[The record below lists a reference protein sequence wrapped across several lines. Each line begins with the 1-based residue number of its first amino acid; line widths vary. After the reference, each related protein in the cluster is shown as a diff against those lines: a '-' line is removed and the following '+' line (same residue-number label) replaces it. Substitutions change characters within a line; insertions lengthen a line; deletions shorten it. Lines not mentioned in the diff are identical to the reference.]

1 MIQFVG
7 EKIECDMKK
16 LILIS
21 VVFIL
26 LLWVLYFGI
35 QIIVGK
41 SLGHD
46 IDLVEKGIIATL
58 FSLFLS
64 INLAITGIPSIF
76 PRLKYLES
84 NDTVK
89 PPFKIAYSSVID
101 VPKGFDF
108 GHLRTEYNETN
119 I

>member
-26 LLWVLYFGI
+26 LLWVLYFG
-35 QIIVGK
+35 
-41 SLGHD
+41 
-46 IDLVEKGIIATL
+46 
-58 FSLFLS
+58 
-64 INLAITGIPSIF
+64 TGIPSVF
-76 PRLKYLES
+76 TRLKYLES